1 LQAAPRLII
10 RKLAVWLSAAV
21 ALGSLLAGCGS
32 GSGASSGA
40 KTAVAVST
48 VPSSRAVQI
57 VMRSLAFN
65 PPAVHARVGQTVT
78 WSNEDNAPHNV
89 TYVSGPRFRSS
100 RPKLQPGS
108 RFSLTLDQAGTI
120 HYYCSIHPW
129 MTATIVVAR

>member
-1 LQAAPRLII
+1 
-10 RKLAVWLSAAV
+10 VWLSTAV
-21 ALGSLLAGCGS
+21 AAGSLLAGCGS
-32 GSGASSGA
+32 GSSASSGA
-40 KTAVAVST
+40 KTAVAVSS
-48 VPSSRAVQI
+48 VPPGPTVQI

-65 PPAVHARVGQTVT
+65 PPTVHARVGQQVT

-108 RFSLTLDQAGTI
+108 RFSLSLHQAGTI

-129 MTATIVVAR
+129 MTATIIVAG

>member
-1 LQAAPRLII
+1 M
-10 RKLAVWLSAAV
+10 WLSAAV
-21 ALGSLLAGCGS
+21 ALGSLPAGCGS

-40 KTAVAVST
+40 KTTVAVSS
-48 VPSSRAVQI
+48 VPPGRTVQI

-65 PPAVHARVGQTVT
+65 PRAVHARVGQQVT

-108 RFSLTLDQAGTI
+108 RFSLTLHQAGTI

-129 MTATIVVAR
+129 MTATIIVAG

>member
-1 LQAAPRLII
+1 MI
-10 RKLAVWLSAAV
+10 RKLVVWLSAAV
-21 ALGSLLAGCGS
+21 AVGSLLAACGS
-32 GSGASSGA
+32 GSGASSAA

-48 VPSSRAVQI
+48 VRPGRTAQI

-65 PPAVHARVGQTVT
+65 PPAVHARVGQKVA
-78 WSNEDNAPHNV
+78 WINEDNAPHNV

-129 MTATIVVAR
+129 MTATIVVAG

>member
-1 LQAAPRLII
+1 M
-10 RKLAVWLSAAV
+10 WLSAAV
-21 ALGSLLAGCGS
+21 AAASLLAGCGS
-32 GSGASSGA
+32 GSSASSGA

-48 VPSSRAVQI
+48 VPPGRTVQI

-65 PPAVHARVGQTVT
+65 PPAVHARVGQQVT

-100 RPKLQPGS
+100 RPKLHPGS
-108 RFSLTLDQAGTI
+108 RFSLTLHQAGTI

-129 MTATIVVAR
+129 MTATIIVVG

>member
-1 LQAAPRLII
+1 LHAAPRLII
-10 RKLAVWLSAAV
+10 RKLAVWLSAAL
-21 ALGSLLAGCGS
+21 ALGSLPAGCGS

-40 KTAVAVST
+40 KAAVAVSV
-48 VPSSRAVQI
+48 VPPGRTVQI

-65 PPAVHARVGQTVT
+65 PAAVHARVGQTVT
-78 WSNEDNAPHNV
+78 WSNEDNAPHNI

-108 RFSLTLDQAGTI
+108 RFSLTLHQAGTI

-129 MTATIVVAR
+129 MTATIIVAR